1 MATGR
6 SRAFAVAFSA
16 TLGLPACALWLSAC
30 TLGLDLG
37 RDQCE
42 AARDCAELG
51 YAGATCVAGVCQ
63 LATGSTSDTSTDAS
77 SSSTGDPDPV
87 WGCLGS
93 FVQPMPVPGEKL
105 THIYRFELATG
116 LPGVPPADLAVKLCN
131 KLDLECAAP
140 ISSPIPD
147 ARGAVS
153 IDLDPAFDG
162 FIEATSSETL
172 PALVAMQKPVVIPQT
187 EKVVRMASA
196 AVRDLLVAG
205 TGETLD
211 ESRGVALILTGDCS
225 DNRAAGVSVGSPALD
240 ATSVTFY
247 FRGALPEPEAT
258 ETDMQG
264 AAGFIN
270 IPLGFVEVT
279 ATRASTGQVIGQG
292 SFRSKAGVISY
303 LPLGPTQQVQ

>member
-16 TLGLPACALWLSAC
+16 TLGLSACALWLSAC

-37 RDQCE
+37 REQCE

-51 YAGATCVAGVCQ
+51 YAGATCVEGVCE
-63 LATGSTSDTSTDAS
+63 LVTDTSSSSIAS

-93 FVQPMPVPGEKL
+93 FVQPAPAAGEKL
-105 THIYRFELATG
+105 THIYRFELAIG
-116 LPGVPPADLAVKLCN
+116 APGTPPKDLAVKLCN
-131 KLDLECAAP
+131 KLDLECATP
-140 ISSPIPD
+140 IMNPVPD
-147 ARGAVS
+147 ARGA
-153 IDLDPAFDG
+153 ITLDLDPAFDG

-196 AVRDLLVAG
+196 AVRDALVAG
-205 TGETLD
+205 TGEMLD
-211 ESRGVALILTGDCS
+211 ETKGVALVLTGDCS
-225 DNRAAGVSVGSPALD
+225 DLRTAGVSVTSADLD
-240 ATSVTFY
+240 ETSVTFY
-247 FRGALPEPEAT
+247 FRGALPEPGAT
-258 ETDMQG
+258 ETDPQG

-270 IPLGFVEVT
+270 IPLGFVEVV